1 MNKKAVLFLSACAMT
16 VALTACSGPNYMMHT
31 SDGRTIISEGKPVT
45 DSETGMI
52 SYVDADGNKQQI
64 NRSDVREMVELD

>member
-1 MNKKAVLFLSACAMT
+1 MKKAVLFLSACTMA
-16 VALTACSGPNYMMHT
+16 VALTACSGPNYMMRT

-52 SYVDADGNKQQI
+52 RYVDADGNKQQI
-64 NRSDVREMVELD
+64 NRTDIREMVALD

>member
-1 MNKKAVLFLSACAMT
+1 MAVT
-16 VALTACSGPNYMMHT
+16 LTACSGPNYMMHT

-64 NRSDVREMVELD
+64 NRTDIREMVALD

>member
-1 MNKKAVLFLSACAMT
+1 MNKKAVLFLSACAMAVT
-16 VALTACSGPNYMMHT
+16 LTACSGPNYMMHT

-52 SYVDADGNKQQI
+52 RYVDADGNKQQI
-64 NRSDVREMVELD
+64 NRSDIREMVALD